1 MSGAWTMK
9 TDRHII
15 SRMTTP
21 PMVGVPCLTRWPS
34 GPSARTC
41 WPISRWRSSL
51 MKPGI
56 TATVRAMDSTSAKK
70 SWKVG

>member
-1 MSGAWTMK
+1 MK

-51 MKPGI
+51 MNAGI
-56 TATVRAMDSTSAKK
+56 TATVSAMEMTSAKK